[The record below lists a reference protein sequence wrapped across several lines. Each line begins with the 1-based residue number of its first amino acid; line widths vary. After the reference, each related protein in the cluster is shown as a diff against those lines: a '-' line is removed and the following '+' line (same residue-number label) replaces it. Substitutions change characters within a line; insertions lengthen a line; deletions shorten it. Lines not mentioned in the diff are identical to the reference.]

1 MTSRVTTKKGL
12 SNKNVEQPHFFQ
24 NVYKKRDFK
33 AYEAR
38 ESGVYLSV
46 NEHFEG
52 ERNVAF
58 KRGQRVLAHFA
69 ERSNEKELNAEITL
83 LDTLFFFIC

>member
-1 MTSRVTTKKGL
+1 MRS
-12 SNKNVEQPHFFQ
+12 P
-24 NVYKKRDFK
+24 KKRSLLD
-33 AYEAR
+33 
-38 ESGVYLSV
+38 V

-58 KRGQRVLAHFA
+58 KRGQRVLAHYA

-83 LDTLFFFIC
+83 LDAFLLFLLSLGKPTTFYTFLLLKELAD

>member
-1 MTSRVTTKKGL
+1 MRSPKKQSL
-12 SNKNVEQPHFFQ
+12 L
-24 NVYKKRDFK
+24 D
-33 AYEAR
+33 
-38 ESGVYLSV
+38 V

-69 ERSNEKELNAEITL
+69 ERSNEKKLNAEITL
-83 LDTLFFFIC
+83 LDTFYFM